1 MDIRERLNTIY
12 NDSKK
17 NHRKPIKAINFQG
30 INLDLSRNIITSDIL
45 VKMYDLL
52 RHFKF
57 TEKRKQ
63 LFTNK
68 LFSNTE
74 SQTVS
79 FVSYRNSKSYD
90 KDIDRMTKLYLNIKN
105 NKINNYNGEKIT
117 NIVHIGI
124 GGSILGPKFL
134 SDALESF
141 KEKSFDTYFVSS
153 GDLDEISDL
162 FKKINVNKTL
172 FIFVSKSFKTSETIR
187 IKSYI
192 DKYIKTNLPKYAS
205 HIFKNQYVAVTAN
218 KELCNKQNF
227 TNRNIFSL
235 IKTIPGRFSVASPVT
250 LITMF
255 EIGIKNYKAFV
266 SGIQSMD
273 NHFYRC
279 RVKDNL
285 PINLALIS
293 IWNINFL
300 SKYANII
307 VPYSYRLRNLTN
319 YIQQIEMESNGKS
332 VINDG
337 KRTLNFTSPII
348 FGTSG
353 TECQHSF
360 FQAAH
365 QGTIDVFFD
374 FIYVKNLNTDSKKFL
389 AANVLAQ
396 ADLLFKGMKTKIPYK
411 ELVGCSPS
419 NLIGID
425 KISPDRIGKIMS
437 LYEHKVFVEGIIW
450 QINSYD
456 QWGVEAAKILAK
468 KNLSKH

>member
-1 MDIRERLNTIY
+1 MDIRERLNIIY
-12 NDSKK
+12 NDSK
-17 NHRKPIKAINFQG
+17 NNNRKPIKAINFKG
-30 INLDLSRNIITSDIL
+30 INLDLSRNIITRDIL

-90 KDIDRMTKLYLNIKN
+90 KDIDKMTKLYLNIKN
-105 NKINNYNGEKIT
+105 NKINNYYGEKIT
-117 NIVHIGI
+117 SIVHIGI

-134 SDALESF
+134 SDALEGF
-141 KEKSFDTYFVSS
+141 KDKIFDTYFVSS

-162 FKKINVNKTL
+162 FKKIDINKTL
-172 FIFVSKSFKTSETIR
+172 FIFASKSFKTSEIIR

-192 DKYIKTNLPKYAS
+192 DKYIKTNFSKYAS

-218 KELCNKQNF
+218 KELCKKQNF

-235 IKTIPGRFSVASPVT
+235 IKTIPGRFSVSSPVT
-250 LITMF
+250 LVTMF

-266 SGIQSMD
+266 NGIQSMD
-273 NHFYRC
+273 NHFFRC
-279 RVKDNL
+279 KVNDNL

-307 VPYSYRLRNLTN
+307 LPYSYRLRKFTN

-332 VINDG
+332 VINNG
-337 KRTLNFTSPII
+337 QRTLNFTSPII

-365 QGTIDVFFD
+365 QGTLNVFFD
-374 FIYVKNLNTDSKKFL
+374 FIYIKNLDTDSKKFL

-396 ADLLFKGMKTKIPYK
+396 ADLLFKGKKTKIPYK
-411 ELVGCSPS
+411 ELIGCSPS

-425 KISPDRIGKIMS
+425 RISPDRIGKIMS